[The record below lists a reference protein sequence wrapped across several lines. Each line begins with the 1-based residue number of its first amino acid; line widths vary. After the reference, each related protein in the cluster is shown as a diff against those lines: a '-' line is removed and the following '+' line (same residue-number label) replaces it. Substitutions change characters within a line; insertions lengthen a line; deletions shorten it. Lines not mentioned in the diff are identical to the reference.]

1 MKRTIAL
8 MYVTTYVAYSTAMVF
23 RVKINITML
32 LNLCA
37 TKKVMAD
44 IVLIKCYGFAIR
56 AVAQENNA
64 WWGSTTFLGMLGKNP
79 TLDEKVR

>member
-1 MKRTIAL
+1 
-8 MYVTTYVAYSTAMVF
+8 MVF

-44 IVLIKCYGFAIR
+44 ILLVKCYDFAKR
-56 AVAQENNA
+56 AVTQENNA
-64 WWGSTTFLGMLGKNP
+64 CWGSTTFLGMLGKNA

>member
-1 MKRTIAL
+1 
-8 MYVTTYVAYSTAMVF
+8 
-23 RVKINITML
+23 ML

-44 IVLIKCYGFAIR
+44 IVLVKCYDFAKR
-56 AVAQENNA
+56 AVTQKNNA

-79 TLDEKVR
+79 TLDEKVC